1 MILDTAQQFSFIP
14 QVKEFF
20 LARQP
25 ILDRNQN
32 LVAYELLYRRAVP
45 QVSNAG
51 EESRGAA
58 AIIAHTSELGVEHVI
73 GNALGFFNVNS
84 AMLMGDLVDFLPR
97 HKVVLEFPQTG
108 RITPEL
114 VQRMQELMDLGYRF
128 ALDDVITFSD
138 YIQPL
143 LPLIE
148 IVKIDTALMT
158 RSDLAAL
165 VGRFRQVDKLLLAE
179 KVDTIDQF
187 QTCLELGFDYYQ
199 GYYFARPAILSGKKL
214 TAAQVSIMQLMT
226 LLAKDADNAE
236 IEQILKKDV
245 SLCLSLL
252 KLANMAGIG
261 VSKSVHSLSEALVV
275 LGRHQLQRW
284 LQIQLYIG
292 SSTSAQFASPLLVVA
307 TTRGKLLELIARKLE
322 PASKGI
328 ADTAFTV
335 GILSLLD
342 ALFGQP
348 MEKILNQIV
357 FGKDVRDALLY
368 RTGFYGDLLKLAE
381 YIEKTQE
388 AGRLLPP
395 LLIKLGLP
403 VEELYPL
410 QLEAF
415 EWSNSLVPSGIEE

>member
-1 MILDTAQQFSFIP
+1 MFLDTAQPFSFVP

-25 ILDRNQN
+25 ILDRHQN
-32 LVAYELLYRRAVP
+32 LVAYELLYRRAAP
-45 QVSNAG
+45 QVPNTG
-51 EESRGAA
+51 EDSRGAA
-58 AIIAHTSELGVEHVI
+58 AIIAHVSELGVEHVI
-73 GNALGFFNVNS
+73 GNALGFFNINS

-108 RITPEL
+108 RITPD
-114 VQRMQELMDLGYRF
+114 VVRRMQEMMEAGYRF

-165 VGRFRQVDKLLLAE
+165 VGQFKQADKLLLAE
-179 KVDTIDQF
+179 KVETIDQF
-187 QTCLELGFDYYQ
+187 RTCLELGFDYYQ
-199 GYYFARPAILSGKKL
+199 GYYFARPVILSGKKL
-214 TAAQVSIMQLMT
+214 TAAQLSIMQLMT
-226 LLAKDADNAE
+226 LLVKDADNAE
-236 IEQILKKDV
+236 IEQVLKKDV

-261 VSKSVHSLSEALVV
+261 ATKSVHSLSEALVV

-322 PASKGI
+322 SASKGI

-368 RTGFYGDLLKLAE
+368 RTGFYGDLLRLAE
-381 YIEKTQE
+381 YIEKPKE
-388 AGRLLPP
+388 AGALLSP
-395 LLIKLGLP
+395 LLIKLGLS

-415 EWSNSLVPSGIEE
+415 EWSNSLVPFGREE